1 MFKID
6 SSSMVNNDFTIK
18 MTNVIYTATRN
29 YNIGRL
35 MRNIVFLFYWNKNE
49 CCLADSILGTLPE
62 NLNKYL

>member
-1 MFKID
+1 
-6 SSSMVNNDFTIK
+6 

-29 YNIGRL
+29 YNIGRS